1 MKCINCQNTLFTK
14 IIDLGS
20 QPLSCKF
27 PNSPSKKI
35 KKYKLNLIKCN
46 KCKLIQLDK
55 HVDPKEMYGEEYGY
69 FSSISPM
76 MKKHLK
82 KIVDINFK
90 YAKKNS
96 FILDIGSNDGTLLN
110 YFYKKNKNLTLFGID
125 PNIKL
130 FADKY
135 HKNIKKIP
143 KLFDKNIIQDLNDY
157 KENFDLIFSIAM
169 FYDVSDPNE
178 FIKIIKKLLT
188 KNGVWVIELS
198 YFKLLIENMTFDQI
212 CHEHIAYYNLIDLI
226 KILNKHQLKV
236 IDASLNEINGG
247 SIQLKISRKSSKLPV
262 TKKVINIINDEKKG
276 NDIKAFV
283 SRVYSSKKTL
293 FDILEKISQNHSVY
307 GYGASTKG
315 NIILNFLNINKNHIQ
330 KICDANY
337 FKFGRYTP
345 GSRIKI
351 ISKEQMRKEKPDYL
365 FVLIWSF
372 RNEVIKQELNYI
384 KSGGKLIIP
393 YPSIHII
400 DRTNYKNYINEKLED
415 FAYKK

>member
-1 MKCINCQNTLFTK
+1 MKCINCHKTSFTK
-14 IIDLGS
+14 IINLGN

-27 PNSPSKKI
+27 PDSPFKKI
-35 KKYKLNLIKCN
+35 NKYKLNLVKCDKCN
-46 KCKLIQLDK
+46 LIQLDK

-82 KIVDINFK
+82 NIVNNNFK
-90 YAKKNS
+90 YTKANS

-110 YFYKKNKNLTLFGID
+110 CFHRKNNNLTLFGID
-125 PNIKL
+125 PNIRL
-130 FADKY
+130 FGNKY
-135 HKNIKKIP
+135 NKKIKKIP
-143 KLFDKNIIQDLNDY
+143 KLFDKNIIQELNAY
-157 KENFDLIFSIAM
+157 KGNFDLIFSIAM

-178 FIKIIKKLLT
+178 FIKIIKELLT

-198 YFKLLIENMTFDQI
+198 YFKLLIENMTYDQI
-212 CHEHIAYYNLIDLI
+212 CHEHIAYYNLDDLN
-226 KILNKHQLKV
+226 KILSKHQLKV

-247 SIQLKISRKSSKLPV
+247 SIQVIISRKSSIYKV
-262 TKKVINIINDEKKG
+262 TKNVTEILYNEKKG
-276 NDIKAFV
+276 NDIRAFI
-283 SRVYSSKKTL
+283 SRVYNSKKTL
-293 FDILEKISQNHSVY
+293 FDILEKISQSYSVY

-315 NIILNFLNINKNHIQ
+315 NIILNFLNINKSHIQ
-330 KICDANY
+330 KICDANH
-337 FKFGRYTP
+337 FKHGRYTP
-345 GSRIKI
+345 GSKIKI
-351 ISKEQMRKEKPDYL
+351 ISKEQMRKDKPDYL

-400 DRTNYKNYINEKLED
+400 DRTNYKNFINEKLDD
-415 FAYKK
+415 FAFKK

>member
-1 MKCINCQNTLFTK
+1 MNCINCKKSSFKK
-14 IIDLGS
+14 IIDLGN

-27 PNSPSKKI
+27 PDSPFKSI

-46 KCKLIQLDK
+46 KCKLVQLDK
-55 HVDPKEMYGEEYGY
+55 HVDPNEMYGEEYGY

-82 KIVDINFK
+82 NIVNNNFK
-90 YAKKNS
+90 YTKNNS
-96 FILDIGSNDGTLLN
+96 FVLDIGSNDGTLLN
-110 YFYKKNKNLTLFGID
+110 YLHKKNKNLSLFGID
-125 PNIKL
+125 PNIRL

-135 HKNIKKIP
+135 HKSIKKIP
-143 KLFDKNIIQDLNDY
+143 KLFDKNIIQELNAY
-157 KENFDLIFSIAM
+157 KGNFDLIFSIAM
-169 FYDVSDPNE
+169 FYDVSSPNE

-188 KNGVWVIELS
+188 KNGVWIVELS

-212 CHEHIAYYNLIDLI
+212 CHEHIAYYNLSDIN
-226 KILNKHQLKV
+226 KILNKHQLMV
-236 IDASLNEINGG
+236 IDASINEINGG
-247 SIQLKISRKSSKLPV
+247 SIQVRISRKSSTHSVSKN
-262 TKKVINIINDEKKG
+262 TTNILFDEKKG
-276 NDIKAFV
+276 NDINAFI

-293 FDILEKISQNHSVY
+293 FEIIEKISESYTVY

-330 KICDANY
+330 KICDANH
-337 FKFGRYTP
+337 FKYGRYTP
-345 GSRIKI
+345 GSKIKI

-372 RNEVIKQELNYI
+372 RNEVIKQELEYI

-393 YPSIHII
+393 YPSMHII
-400 DRTNYKNYINEKLED
+400 DRTNYKNYMNEKLED